1 MASIT
6 PLGGP
11 NRAQRD
17 PYQVLRA
24 AVVED
29 LKHSTEQTRGAVI
42 AARLAYLEDE
52 RQRNQQVAFDIAVG
66 NRMRLLTAEP
76 VAPVES
82 KGHQLVG
89 WVLFVAVAAAVLF
102 AAAVWAVR

>member
-11 NRAQRD
+11 NR

-76 VAPVES
+76 VAPVEP
-82 KGHQLVG
+82 KGRELVG
-89 WVLFVAVAAAVLF
+89 WVLLVLF
-102 AAAVWAVR
+102 AAAAGIASAIWAVR